1 MNLFDVKNAIET
13 IVRLNPGITEQR
25 LIVLLQ
31 AANWDHAHID
41 EGVILFREITPE
53 IPAPRIDEDHLL
65 LAHYPDEEPVLS
77 PYQDEPIPAEEKKKE
92 ESIPADLPLKPFDS
106 SPQVL
111 TFAKYKDVFHGE
123 AIPAPIDAGASQDV
137 FHKSELMHIPKMG
150 VIPKIYVLDPTE
162 PLTGTD
168 ISLAFIVTLL
178 LLTILLLMGYMY
190 TNGRLFIG

>member
-13 IVRLNPGITEQR
+13 IVRLNPGITEER

-41 EGVILFREITPE
+41 EGVMLFRDMTPE
-53 IPAPRIDEDHLL
+53 ISAHNIDEHHLL
-65 LAHYPDEEPVLS
+65 EAHYEEEKAVK
-77 PYQDEPIPAEEKKKE
+77 QEQQIPAE
-92 ESIPADLPLKPFDS
+92 LPLKPFES

-111 TFAKYKDVFHGE
+111 TFSTYKDIFHGE
-123 AIPAPIDAGASQDV
+123 KIPEQETRQKPLEV
-137 FHKSELMHIPKMG
+137 HKDELVHIPDTG
-150 VIPKIYVLDPTE
+150 VIPRRYVFDPTE

-178 LLTILLLMGYMY
+178 ILTILLLMGYMY
-190 TNGRLFIG
+190 TNDRLFI